1 MKLVKHGWTG
11 PLWRK
16 TTQTILLIMH
26 LGTAYCDAAETLIK
40 IVTRST

>member
-1 MKLVKHGWTG
+1 
-11 PLWRK
+11 
-16 TTQTILLIMH
+16 MH